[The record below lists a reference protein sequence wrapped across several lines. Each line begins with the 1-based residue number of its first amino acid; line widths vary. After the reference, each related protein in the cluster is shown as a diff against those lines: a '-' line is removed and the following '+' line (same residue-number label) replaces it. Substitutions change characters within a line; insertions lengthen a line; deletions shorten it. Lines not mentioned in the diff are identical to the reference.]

1 MSAPGHTGPMPASW
15 TRVPHIRDLP
25 DAARAADLPADVVAR
40 LGRLATAAAHE
51 RRPHAAWRSPTGAL
65 VLDLATVAVA
75 VADAGDVNVGELV
88 VVRHGDVVLVTES
101 GDADVLGAA
110 AEAATGDPVP
120 ALLMAVV
127 TTAAEA
133 ETRLADLVAD
143 VEGLVFDPDAETPVA
158 RVYALK
164 RKVAEARR
172 ALAPLAALPE
182 GLTPPPTDPARAAD
196 RLAARLDA
204 LDAQLSDMLTAH
216 LTLVTVRQNTQT
228 RVISAWAA
236 IIAAP
241 TFVAS
246 LYGMNFHH
254 MPELD
259 WPWAYPAVLGLMAAL
274 SLGLYGAFR
283 RSGWL

>member
-1 MSAPGHTGPMPASW
+1 MPASW
-15 TRVPHIRDLP
+15 VRVPHLRDLP
-25 DAARAADLPADVVAR
+25 DAARRDGLPADVVAR
-40 LGRLATAAAHE
+40 LGRLATAAGHE

-65 VLDLATVAVA
+65 VLDLATVTLT
-75 VADAGDVNVGELV
+75 DAGEVEPGELV
-88 VVRHGDVVLVTES
+88 VVRHGDTVLVTES
-101 GDADVLGAA
+101 GGADVLGAA
-110 AEAATGDPVP
+110 AEAATGDPVT

-133 ETRLADLVAD
+133 EAGLADQVAD
-143 VEGLVFDPDAETPVA
+143 VEGVVFDPEAETPVE

-164 RKVAEARR
+164 RRVAEARR
-172 ALAPLAALPE
+172 ALAPLSALPE

-196 RLAARLDA
+196 RLASRLDA

-216 LTLVTVRQNTQT
+216 LTLVTVRQNAQT

-241 TFVAS
+241 TFIAS
-246 LYGMNFHH
+246 LYGMNFRH

-259 WPWAYPAVLGLMAAL
+259 WPWAYPAVLALMATVSV
-274 SLGLYGAFR
+274 SLFAAFR

>member
-1 MSAPGHTGPMPASW
+1 MPAPW
-15 TRVPHIRDLP
+15 TRVPHLRDLP
-25 DAARAADLPADVVAR
+25 EAARGADLPADVVAR
-40 LGRLATAAAHE
+40 LGRMVTAAAHE
-51 RRPHAAWRSPTGAL
+51 RHPHAAWRSPTGAL
-65 VLDLATVAVA
+65 VLDLATVTLSEEAAVET
-75 VADAGDVNVGELV
+75 GELV
-88 VVRHGDVVLVTES
+88 VVRHGDTVLVSES

-110 AEAATGDPVP
+110 ADAPTGDPL
-120 ALLMAVV
+120 AAILMAVV

-133 ETRLADLVAD
+133 EAGLADQVAD
-143 VEGLVFDPDAETPVA
+143 VEDLVFDPEADTPVG

-196 RLAARLDA
+196 RLAARLEA
-204 LDAQLSDMLTAH
+204 LDSQLSDMLTAH

-228 RVISAWAA
+228 RIISAWAA
-236 IIAAP
+236 VIAAP

-246 LYGMNFHH
+246 FYGMNFHH
-254 MPELD
+254 MPELA
-259 WPWAYPAVLGLMAAL
+259 WPWAYPAALGLMATL
-274 SLGLYGAFR
+274 SVGLYAAFR

>member
-1 MSAPGHTGPMPASW
+1 MPVFW
-15 TRVPHIRDLP
+15 TRVPHVRDLP
-25 DAARAADLPADVVAR
+25 DAARRADLPADVVAR

-51 RRPHAAWRSPTGAL
+51 RRPHAAWRSPTGTL
-65 VLDLATVAVA
+65 VLDLATVTLSEGGEVEP
-75 VADAGDVNVGELV
+75 GELV
-88 VVRHGDVVLVTES
+88 VVRHGDTVLVTES
-101 GDADVLGAA
+101 GGADVLGAA
-110 AEAATGDPVP
+110 AETATGDPVA

-133 ETRLADLVAD
+133 EAGLADQVAD
-143 VEGLVFDPDAETPVA
+143 VEDLVFDPEAETPVA

-172 ALAPLAALPE
+172 ALAPLGVLPE

-216 LTLVTVRQNTQT
+216 LTLVTVRQNAQT

-241 TFVAS
+241 TFIAS
-246 LYGMNFHH
+246 LYGMNFRH

-259 WPWAYPAVLGLMAAL
+259 WPWGYPGALGLMATL
-274 SLGLYGAFR
+274 SLGLYAAFR